1 MHGDC
6 LSARKVIGD
15 INTMTVNNEGRYL
28 IAGKSADSYIGR
40 LFDFNSGVLLKEYIG
55 HSNTIT
61 AIKFSPDGDYVLTGS
76 ADS

>member
-1 MHGDC
+1 